1 MNITGVD
8 LNLLIAFE
16 SLLDECHV
24 GRAANRV
31 GLSQPAFSNAISRLR
46 ARLNDPLF
54 VRTGRGMVPTPR
66 AEQLSGPIREALSL
80 LRDTLEAPRVF
91 NPEVSTQRFRVA
103 LSDNVELLLA
113 PLLARSFGSGNLQLH
128 TRRLEALF
136 EIPDAELRSGSLDL
150 AIGYF
155 QDARSLAHG
164 LVMETLSEERNV
176 VIARRGH
183 PALNRTLTLKRLLTL
198 DHAAII
204 YRNEPWRLVDSALA
218 SRGLKRRLRLALPH
232 TLSVLHAVA
241 SSDLVA
247 CIHESVANA
256 FGPSLGLVS
265 HTEPIGLPT
274 FMLRMIWHRQRN
286 GDPAQIWLRSL
297 FQRDVA
303 SAWGLS
309 GVPGGGG
316 TDFREFPKRAQG
328 RKARY

>member
-16 SLLDECHV
+16 SLLDERHV

-46 ARLNDPLF
+46 VRLNDPLF

-66 AEQLSGPIREALSL
+66 AEQLGGPVREALSL
-80 LRDTLEAPRVF
+80 LRDSLHAPRSF
-91 NPEVSTQRFRVA
+91 DPHTSTQRFRIG

-113 PLLARSFGSGNLQLH
+113 PVLARSMGAGNVQLQ
-128 TRRLEALF
+128 TRRLEGMF
-136 EIPDAELRSGSLDL
+136 GVPESELRSGSLDF

-155 QDARSLAHG
+155 QDARTLVPG
-164 LVMETLSEERNV
+164 LVMEKLREERNV

-183 PALNRTLTLKRLLTL
+183 PALKKTLTLKRLVKL
-198 DHAAII
+198 DHAAVI
-204 YRNEPWRLVDSALA
+204 YRDEPWGLVDSALA
-218 SRGLKRRLRLALPH
+218 THGLKRRLRLALPH

-247 CIHESVANA
+247 CVHESLAVA

-265 HTEPIGLPT
+265 YPEPIGLPIFT
-274 FMLRMIWHRQRN
+274 LRMIWHQQRSA
-286 GDPAQIWLRSL
+286 DPAQIWLRS
-297 FQRDVA
+297 RIRAEIA
-303 SAWGLS
+303 SG
-309 GVPGGGG
+309 
-316 TDFREFPKRAQG
+316 
-328 RKARY
+328 